1 MSNRS
6 TWDGIP
12 EGLHGD
18 ETTTGAQGLS
28 SLPNFSNAHLGALRH
43 GDKTTPCPKC
53 GKVGE
58 IIGNIPTM
66 NLEGKIAAGADAVV
80 ICGCPMGT
88 NRLISPAGQWMG
100 NAPRPEPTDQ
110 IISRA
115 RTTRPNSQKETHWC
129 RCWFLRCSPAI
140 HHGIFRKHPVCRK
153 PAGRNTRALSI
164 S

>member
-53 GKVGE
+53 GKIGE

-66 NLEGKIAAGADAVV
+66 NLEGRIAAGNGATV
-80 ICGCPMGT
+80 ICGCPIDLT
-88 NRLISPAGQWMG
+88 SLSL
-100 NAPRPEPTDQ
+100 PRVNGWV
-110 IISRA
+110 ILK
-115 RTTRPNSQKETHWC
+115 TRPC
-129 RCWFLRCSPAI
+129 MD
-140 HHGIFRKHPVCRK
+140 
-153 PAGRNTRALSI
+153 
-164 S
+164 